1 MATIRERRKG
11 VWEVRAYTGRNADG
25 RPVQVS
31 RTVRGGRRDAE
42 RMAAELTLKP
52 SRSAGRSVAD
62 LLQAWLEVKTPAW
75 ASSTHRDAVSRVALI
90 EADPIARLPVARLSV
105 SDVDRWVARMRTA
118 GVGESSIRNRHQS
131 LRSALS
137 QAVRWEWISVNSAS
151 SAPLQRARRLPR
163 GVMATED
170 VRAVIEA
177 AAEVHPMAP
186 MALRLAA
193 ASGAR
198 RSELAG
204 LRWDRIDDD
213 RITIDRVIG
222 VVRERGERGRPTLV
236 EQPTKTAN
244 QRTVA
249 IDAATAA
256 TLVELRAERE
266 SYAPWLF
273 SDTDGPPHPDRIG
286 WWWRRSREL
295 ADIDAKWRLH
305 DLRHWSATQA
315 IASGTD
321 VRTVATRLGHA
332 DASMT
337 LRVYAHALKNA
348 DADLAEQLGNELDG
362 S

>member
-1 MATIRERRKG
+1 MPTIRERRKG
-11 VWEVRAYTGRNADG
+11 VWEVRAYTGRDDQG

-31 RTVRGGRRDAE
+31 RTVHGGKRDAE
-42 RMAAELTLKP
+42 RLAAELTLKP

-62 LLQAWLEVKTPAW
+62 LLHAWLEVKLPTW
-75 ASSTHRDAVSRVALI
+75 APSTNRDAVSRVALI
-90 EADPIARLPVARLSV
+90 EADPIGRIPVARLSV
-105 SDVDRWVARMRTA
+105 ADVDRWVARMRKA
-118 GVGESSIRNRHQS
+118 RVGESSIRNRHQT

-137 QAVRWEWISVNSAS
+137 QAVRWEWISVNPAS
-151 SAPLQRARRLPR
+151 SAPLERAKRLPR
-163 GVMATED
+163 GVMTTED

-177 AAEVHPMAP
+177 SADVHQMAP

-222 VVRERGERGRPTLV
+222 VVRERGEQGRPTLV
-236 EQPTKTAN
+236 EQATKTAN

-249 IDAATAA
+249 IDAATAT
-256 TLVELRAERE
+256 TLSELRAERE
-266 SYAPWLF
+266 QYAPWLF

-295 ADIDAKWRLH
+295 SGIDTKWRLH

-321 VRTVATRLGHA
+321 VRTVAARLGHA

-337 LRVYAHALKNA
+337 LRIYAHVLENA
-348 DADLAEQLGNELDG
+348 DTDLAEQLGSELDG
-362 S
+362 L

>member
-1 MATIRERRKG
+1 M
-11 VWEVRAYTGRNADG
+11 N
-25 RPVQVS
+25 
-31 RTVRGGRRDAE
+31 
-42 RMAAELTLKP
+42 
-52 SRSAGRSVAD
+52 
-62 LLQAWLEVKTPAW
+62 PA
-75 ASSTHRDAVSRVALI
+75 S
-90 EADPIARLPVARLSV
+90 
-105 SDVDRWVARMRTA
+105 
-118 GVGESSIRNRHQS
+118 N
-131 LRSALS
+131 
-137 QAVRWEWISVNSAS
+137 
-151 SAPLQRARRLPR
+151 APLERAKRLPR
-163 GVMATED
+163 GVMTTAD

-204 LRWDRIDDD
+204 LRWDRIHDN

-222 VVRERGERGRPTLV
+222 VVRERGEKGQPTLV

-256 TLVELRAERE
+256 TLAELRVERAR
-266 SYAPWLF
+266 YAPWLF

-286 WWWRRSREL
+286 WWWRRAREL
-295 ADIDAKWRLH
+295 SGIDKKWRLH

-337 LRVYAHALKNA
+337 LRVYAHALENA
-348 DADLAEQLGNELDG
+348 DADLAEHLGSELDG
-362 S
+362 